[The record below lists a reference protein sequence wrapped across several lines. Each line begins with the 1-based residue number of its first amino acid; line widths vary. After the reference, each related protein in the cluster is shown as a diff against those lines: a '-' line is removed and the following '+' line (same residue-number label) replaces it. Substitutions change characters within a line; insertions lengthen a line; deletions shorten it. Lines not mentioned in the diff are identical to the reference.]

1 MVEEA
6 GEVQE
11 VSHGVAG
18 KEVIGELECAG
29 GHSAICEAGGY
40 GYLPFVVVVVGCG
53 MAAGRQG
60 SELRTVNDGDGGGD
74 DGGVVA
80 EVQND
85 TTPLYPSCDVRMSQG
100 CWRQP

>member
-1 MVEEA
+1 MVEQA

-18 KEVIGELECAG
+18 KEVIGERERAG
-29 GHSAICEAGGY
+29 GHSAICEVGGY
-40 GYLPFVVVVVGCG
+40 GCLPFVVVVVGCG
-53 MAAGRQG
+53 LAAGRQESG
-60 SELRTVNDGDGGGD
+60 LRTVNDGDGGGD

-85 TTPLYPSCDVRMSQG
+85 TTPSCPSCDARTSQG